1 MNKNLKKKILSLA
14 ILMFLFVPALALVSF
29 NPAQAQTPELDI
41 GLVEIDDEL
50 NLGNADPRETAGKL
64 INTAMLFLGLI
75 AVVIILLA
83 GFKWMTAGGSEDKV
97 SEAKRLMGQGVIGL
111 VIILASWG
119 IATFVISQL
128 GDATGVTI
136 TGGEETTP

>member
-1 MNKNLKKKILSLA
+1 MNKNFKKKILSLA
-14 ILMFLFVPALALVSF
+14 ILMFVCLPVLSIAI
-29 NPAQAQTPELDI
+29 PAQAQLDL
-41 GLVEIDDEL
+41 GLAEVNDEID
-50 NLGNADPRETAGKL
+50 LGTQDPRAMAGKL

-119 IATFVISQL
+119 IATFVVSAL
-128 GDATGVTI
+128 GNATNVVVT
-136 TGGEETTP
+136 PA